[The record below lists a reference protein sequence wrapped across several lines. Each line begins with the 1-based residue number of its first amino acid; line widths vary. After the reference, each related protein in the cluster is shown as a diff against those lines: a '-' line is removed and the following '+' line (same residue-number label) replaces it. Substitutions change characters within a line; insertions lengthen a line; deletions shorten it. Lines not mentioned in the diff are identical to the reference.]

1 MAEPER
7 DEKELRKRDEK
18 SRQEKQF
25 DEKYRRDPLG
35 AVVWPLILIWA
46 GLVLLA
52 ANLGILPSILGPE
65 REIFGVGTWSLI
77 FLGAGG
83 IILIVALARL
93 VLPEYRRSI
102 IGDVILGIV
111 FVGIG
116 LGNLTNWAI
125 VWPLII
131 IAVGVYILVRALL
144 PRR

>member
-1 MAEPER
+1 MANQQQ
-7 DEKELRKRDEK
+7 DEKELRKREEK

-35 AVVWPLILIWA
+35 AIVWPLILIWA

-52 ANLGILPSILGPE
+52 ANLGILNFIPGVN
-65 REIFGVGTWSLI
+65 REPFGTGSWSLI

-83 IILIVALARL
+83 IILLAAFARL
-93 VLPEYRRSI
+93 LLPEYRRSI
-102 IGDVILGIV
+102 TGDIILGVI

-116 LGNLTNWAI
+116 LGDLTNWTI

-131 IAVGVYILVRALL
+131 IAVGVAILVRAMF

>member
-1 MAEPER
+1 MANSDR
-7 DEKELRKRDEK
+7 DEKELRKREEK
-18 SRQEKQF
+18 SAEEKQY

-46 GLVLLA
+46 GLVFLA
-52 ANLGILPSILGPE
+52 ANLGALSFILGRD
-65 REIFGVGTWSLI
+65 REIWGTGTWSII

-83 IILIVALARL
+83 IILLAALARL

-102 IGDVILGIV
+102 TGEVILAII
-111 FVGIG
+111 FIGIG

-125 VWPLII
+125 IWPLILI
-131 IAVGVYILVRALL
+131 VIGASILLRSMF

>member
-1 MAEPER
+1 MADSDQ
-7 DEKELRKRDEK
+7 DEKELRKREEK
-18 SRQEKQF
+18 SRQEKQY

-35 AVVWPLILIWA
+35 AIVWPLILIWA

-52 ANLGILPSILGPE
+52 ANLGALAFVLGRD
-65 REIFGVGTWSLI
+65 RELWSSGTWSVI

-83 IILIVALARL
+83 IILLVALARL
-93 VLPEYRRSI
+93 VLPEYRHPI
-102 IGDVILGIV
+102 TGEVILGII
-111 FVGIG
+111 FIGIG

-131 IAVGVYILVRALL
+131 IIVGVSILLRSMF

>member
-1 MAEPER
+1 MSTPDR
-7 DEKELRKRDEK
+7 DEKELRKREEK
-18 SRQEKQF
+18 SAEEKQF

-52 ANLGILPSILGPE
+52 ANLGLLGLILGRD
-65 REIFGVGTWSLI
+65 REIWGTGTWSLI

-83 IILIVALARL
+83 IILLAALARL

-102 IGDVILGIV
+102 TGEVILAII
-111 FVGIG
+111 FIGIG

-125 VWPLII
+125 VWPLVLII
-131 IAVGVYILVRALL
+131 IGVSILVRSMI

>member
-1 MAEPER
+1 MANQDR
-7 DEKELRKRDEK
+7 DEKELRKREEK
-18 SRQEKQF
+18 SAEEKQF

-35 AVVWPLILIWA
+35 AIVWPLILIWA

-52 ANLGILPSILGPE
+52 ANLGALSFILGRD
-65 REIFGVGTWSLI
+65 RELWSNGTWSLI

-83 IILIVALARL
+83 IILLVALARL
-93 VLPEYRRSI
+93 VLPEYRRPITGEI
-102 IGDVILGIV
+102 ILAIV
-111 FVGIG
+111 FLGLG

-131 IAVGVYILVRALL
+131 IVIGVSILLRSMF

>member
-1 MAEPER
+1 MANQDR

-18 SRQEKQF
+18 ARQEKQF

-52 ANLGILPSILGPE
+52 ANLGFLPFILGPE
-65 REIFGVGTWSLI
+65 RELFGTGTWSLI
-77 FLGAGG
+77 FLGAGA
-83 IILIVALARL
+83 IILLAALVRL

-102 IGDVILGIV
+102 VGDVILGII

-131 IAVGVYILVRALL
+131 IGIGLYILFRAMT

>member
-1 MAEPER
+1 MADQQR
-7 DEKELRKRDEK
+7 DEKELRKREEK

-46 GLVLLA
+46 GIVLLA
-52 ANLGILPSILGPE
+52 ANLGALPSILGPE
-65 REIFGVGTWSLI
+65 REIFGVGTWALI

-83 IILIVALARL
+83 IILIVACARL
-93 VLPEYRRSI
+93 LLPEYRRSI

-131 IAVGVYILVRALL
+131 IALGVYILLRAIL